1 MNRDEIRQ
9 HWTNWANTYGGDL
22 RATTKAWTPKVLEL
36 DALARRI
43 RSISGDTSTA
53 CVLEFGC
60 GNGIN
65 CIELAK
71 LVPGLRFDGV
81 DLIPEMVNSAKENS
95 RRGGVE
101 DRVRFFGGDVVA
113 IDQVAGLEDA
123 YDIVL
128 TDRCLINLNTVALQK
143 QGIAALAGKVRPG
156 GYLLMIENSLTT
168 YGEQNRC
175 REILGLEAR
184 TPAAFNLFF
193 DETEIRQ
200 HIAAIGLDLVDVED
214 FISLHDL
221 MLYVLVPAINGGQ
234 VDYDHPLV
242 HAAMKL
248 NKEISSVRPSA
259 FGAFGQ
265 NRLFVC
271 YKPD

>member
-9 HWTNWANTYGGDL
+9 HWTDWANTYGGDL
-22 RATTKAWTPKVLEL
+22 RATTKAWTPKLLEL

-43 RSISGDTSTA
+43 RLVAGSASAVSI
-53 CVLEFGC
+53 LEVGC

-71 LVPGLRFDGV
+71 LIPGSRFDGV
-81 DLIPEMVNSAKENS
+81 DLIPEMVNAATENS
-95 RRGGVE
+95 QKGGWG
-101 DRVRFFGGDVVA
+101 DRLRFFTGDAVA
-113 IDQVAGLEDA
+113 IQQVGGLEDI
-123 YDIVL
+123 YDIVF
-128 TDRCLINLNTVALQK
+128 TDRCLINLNTIALQK
-143 QGIAALAGKVRPG
+143 QGIAALAAKVRPG
-156 GYLLMIENSLTT
+156 GYLLMIENSLAT
-168 YGEQNRC
+168 YEEQNRC
-175 REILGLEAR
+175 RQMLGLKPR

-193 DETEIRQ
+193 EEIPIRQ

-221 MLYVLVPAINGGQ
+221 LLYVLIPAVNGGE

-242 HAAMKL
+242 HAAMIL
-248 NKEISSVRPSA
+248 NKEMSSIKPGA
-259 FGAFGQ
+259 FGTFGQ

-271 YKPD
+271 HKPE